1 MNTRAAS
8 PKDSDA
14 VLALGKLPNSWRCGI
29 GRFASEHL
37 RMGLQSVDKPSNQLV
52 EGDGAVLGFAWT
64 AATRPDAL
72 RIHVIA
78 AAGPVF
84 LALLDWACGSCRQ
97 PTVLRT
103 SALVGGQP
111 SAALAARGF
120 TAYSTQ
126 RWMQLRAGASPV
138 PELPGLYRFAEFDER
153 QLGSLLATFFAAW
166 PDEDDAMEATRS
178 FRESDGLVL
187 VQDGDDVVGYASW
200 ELLPNGGS
208 VIHDVAVHPA
218 HRRRGIGA
226 AATAFA
232 VQSLRPCAARIELL
246 VMDRNPAERIYE
258 RMGFEVVEDT
268 VNLGGRFG
276 LR

>member
-1 MNTRAAS
+1 MNIRAAS

-29 GRFASEHL
+29 GRFATEHL
-37 RMGLQSVDKPSNQLV
+37 RMGLQSVGKPSTQLV
-52 EGDGAVLGFAWT
+52 ERDGAVFGFAWIV
-64 AATRPDAL
+64 ATGSDAS
-72 RIHVIA
+72 RIHIIA

-97 PTVLRT
+97 RTVLRT
-103 SALVGGQP
+103 SALVGGHA
-111 SAALAARGF
+111 SATLTARGF
-120 TAYSTQ
+120 IAYSTQ

-138 PELPGLYRFAEFDER
+138 PELPGPYRFAEFEER
-153 QLGSLLATFFAAW
+153 QLASLLATFFAAW
-166 PDEDDAMEATRS
+166 PGEDDAMEATRS

-187 VQDGDDVVGYASW
+187 VQDVDDVVGYASW
-200 ELLPNGGS
+200 ELLPNGCA

-232 VQSLRPCAARIELL
+232 VQSLRPCARRIELL

-258 RMGFEVVEDT
+258 RMGFELVEDT